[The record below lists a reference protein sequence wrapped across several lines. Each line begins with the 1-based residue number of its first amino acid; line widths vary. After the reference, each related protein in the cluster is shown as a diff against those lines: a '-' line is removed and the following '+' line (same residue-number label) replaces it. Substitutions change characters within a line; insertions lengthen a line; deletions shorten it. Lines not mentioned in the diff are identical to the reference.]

1 MKCII
6 YVFSGTGN
14 TRLIANLYQEFLPDY
29 QTEIYDIKSPALE
42 CPNPN
47 DYDLI
52 GFGHP
57 VHGFNAPKLMYDFC
71 KELPVISEGK
81 KTAFVFTT
89 SGEGLRV
96 NNFASQMIVRK
107 LESKGY
113 HFIQQQRYVMP
124 YNMIFRHSPQMV
136 KSEYIYAKKLA
147 EYSCKNLLSKKETLV
162 HRCNIL
168 SFYLPIV
175 RILWLYA
182 KIQSPFMKVD
192 MNKCIKCNK
201 CIKACPY
208 GNISFDSTKNQ
219 FKFGNN
225 CLLCVACSFGC
236 PKEAISIGLLNG
248 WRINGDYKILQ
259 TSLDDSIEFPYFT
272 SKNLK
277 GLKRLAYLKYFQS
290 LDKLLE

>member
-1 MKCII
+1 
-6 YVFSGTGN
+6 
-14 TRLIANLYQEFLPDY
+14 
-29 QTEIYDIKSPALE
+29 
-42 CPNPN
+42 
-47 DYDLI
+47 
-52 GFGHP
+52 
-57 VHGFNAPKLMYDFC
+57 
-71 KELPVISEGK
+71 
-81 KTAFVFTT
+81 
-89 SGEGLRV
+89 
-96 NNFASQMIVRK
+96 
-107 LESKGY
+107 
-113 HFIQQQRYVMP
+113 
-124 YNMIFRHSPQMV
+124 
-136 KSEYIYAKKLA
+136 
-147 EYSCKNLLSKKETLV
+147 
-162 HRCNIL
+162 
-168 SFYLPIV
+168 
-175 RILWLYA
+175 
-182 KIQSPFMKVD
+182 